1 MTKKQSK
8 EEKLARIADRLLRLY
23 FQLSLSFQKRKP
35 FEIPFKL
42 KEHENY
48 KGLIDFSRTETA
60 ITFGITLLTT
70 LGSPLHQFE
79 ISILPKNYGTEVVN
93 FCAFTS
99 LPYKHGQALENLKMG
114 FTNQIPFEAYIHQMV
129 LTSCKRDNLL
139 TPLVACLERATN
151 LMELEKNYRD

>member
-1 MTKKQSK
+1 MTKRQSK

-35 FEIPFKL
+35 FEISFKL

-60 ITFGITLLTT
+60 ITFGITLLTST
-70 LGSPLHQFE
+70 GASLHRFEVTHVLGTVENPFS
-79 ISILPKNYGTEVVN
+79 Y
-93 FCAFTS
+93 CAFTS
-99 LPYKHGQALENLKMG
+99 LPYKRGQALEDLKVS
-114 FTNQIPFEAYIHQMV
+114 FTTQIPFETYLRQMV
-129 LTSCKRDNLL
+129 VTSCKREELL
-139 TPLVACLERATN
+139 TSLVACLERVSN